1 MRIAIFTDF
10 FLPHIGG
17 VETSIFHQQ
26 RALLAAGHEVFVL
39 TPPMK
44 GAGIID
50 DAAENVIRLKSPVNI
65 RFDGMGIYLYNRNI
79 YKTLDEFKPELIHF
93 ETEFNMAALAIRYAK
108 SRNLPLFYTAHT
120 FITPQIQ
127 YLMKNPRVM
136 AELSVLGQKIFLGK
150 YRPKDHFT
158 AIDGLFG
165 IPASTPA
172 EKIILDVWMKLAK
185 IPDFI
190 LAPSQRMIDYIGH
203 YHPDKPR
210 YVIPNPFAS
219 EVMEKAPVEPVH
231 APIRLVTSFV
241 LRPEKRPEI
250 LIEAY
255 GLLSPEERQRLKID
269 MYGGGVLL
277 DKMRR
282 LVKEKGLGEGIEL
295 HGSVPTEEL
304 HRAKIDSDVMV
315 STSYGFDNQPMMFLE
330 ALAAGCAILYCDPYL
345 REGTNKNNSIL
356 VEPTAESFAAG
367 LRRIIN
373 SPGDITFMKQA
384 SKKSA
389 KDFNYQSYGA
399 KFNKILED
407 LANSRPHSE

>member
-10 FLPHIGG
+10 SLPHIGG

-26 RALLAAGHEVFVL
+26 RALLAAGHEVFVI

-44 GAGIID
+44 GAGTID
-50 DAAENVIRLKSPVNI
+50 DTAENFIRVKSPVNI
-65 RFDGMGIYLYNRNI
+65 YFDGMGVYLYNRHI
-79 YKTLDEFKPELIHF
+79 YDKLDEFKPDIIHF

-108 SRNLPLFYTAHT
+108 SRKLPLFYTAHT
-120 FITPQIQ
+120 FITPQIE

-136 AELSVLGQKIFLGK
+136 AQLSVLAQKIFLGK
-150 YRPKDHFT
+150 YRPGQRFK

-165 IPASTPA
+165 IPAGTPA
-172 EKIILDVWMKLAK
+172 ERIILDVWMKLAS

-190 LAPSQRMIDYIGH
+190 LAPSQRMVDYIGH

-210 YVIPNPFAS
+210 YLIPNPFAS
-219 EVMEKAPVEPVH
+219 PIMEEAPLEPVH
-231 APIRLVTSFV
+231 SPINIVSSFV

-250 LIEAY
+250 LIEAVA
-255 GLLSPEERQRLKID
+255 LLNPEERQKIKID

-277 DKMRR
+277 EKMRH
-282 LVKEKGLGEGIEL
+282 LVKEKGLEGNIEL

-304 HRAKIDSDVMV
+304 HRAKIKSDVMV

-345 REGTNKNNSIL
+345 REGTDKNNSIL
-356 VEPTAESFAAG
+356 VEPTAEGFAQG
-367 LRRIIN
+367 LRQMIR
-373 SPGDITFMKQA
+373 SPGDISFMKKA
-384 SKKSA
+384 SKNA
-389 KDFNYQSYGA
+389 AEDFNYKAYASKY
-399 KFNKILED
+399 NNILDD
-407 LANSRPHSE
+407 LKKKTSL